1 MRNTT
6 DTCLDEITKNEG
18 DLSAMAEHE
27 LSQFR
32 LHTTLTVFTA
42 SS

>member
-6 DTCLDEITKNEG
+6 DKCLDEITNNEG
-18 DLSAMAEHE
+18 DPSAMAEHE

>member
-6 DTCLDEITKNEG
+6 DKCLDEITKNEG
-18 DLSAMAEHE
+18 DPMAEHE

-32 LHTTLTVFTA
+32 LHTALTVFTV